1 MTEPATGRPRLRR
14 LAITASALVM
24 LAIAL
29 GACRDRQASQPISA
43 ASQAEAARIYD
54 QRCAT
59 CHGRQGWGDGVEAPK
74 LERRPRNFSDPT
86 WQLAVSDSH
95 LDKVILEGGPAVGK
109 SQQMP
114 PNPDLAQRRDVLAA
128 LRRHLRV
135 LASNPGP

>member
-1 MTEPATGRPRLRR
+1 VTEPAIDPLCLRR
-14 LAITASALVM
+14 LAIAASPLVL

-29 GACRDRQASQPISA
+29 GACGNSQPRQPVSA
-43 ASQAEAARIYD
+43 EARAEAARIYE

-59 CHGRQGWGDGVEAPK
+59 CHGRQGWGDGVEAAK

-114 PNPDLAQRRDVLAA
+114 ANPDLAQRRDVLTA
-128 LRRHLRV
+128 LRQHLRV